1 MSRMN
6 GKKKNTHTIRLLE
19 KATEIFKKGSFFLMH
34 FLLPLYPEEP
44 MVAGGISAVK
54 AAAMQSLRGDLIN
67 PGLVQLRLT
76 VTAKEKGGSS
86 GG

>member
-1 MSRMN
+1 
-6 GKKKNTHTIRLLE
+6 
-19 KATEIFKKGSFFLMH
+19 MH

>member
-1 MSRMN
+1 MGRKN
-6 GKKKNTHTIRLLE
+6 NTHTIRLELLE
-19 KATEIFKKGSFFLMH
+19 KATEIFKKRLIFLMH

-86 GG
+86 